1 MQNKEKLQQEIKDL
15 NLTTKILLW
24 VILSQG
30 YFVAT
35 GMVKNLPLS
44 VVIGVIST
52 AIFIYKMKTLVDKE
66 DELKNL

>member
-30 YFVAT
+30 YFVAP

-44 VVIGVIST
+44 MVIGIITTVV
-52 AIFIYKMKTLVDKE
+52 FIYKMKTLVDKE
-66 DELKNL
+66 DELENL